1 MDFRELTYITTIA
14 DCGSVTEAAKRL
26 YISQP
31 SLSYILAKVEE
42 DLGVKLFDRK
52 TSPLTLTYAG
62 ERYVATART
71 ILSLSGNL
79 RRELKDIGVGARG
92 EIRIG
97 IPTERAGYMLPKV
110 LGKFHE
116 RYPEVQVRLVES
128 RSSEI
133 LGELDKDKISFAV
146 LPGGSGEFPIGL
158 ESRLIYRER
167 VWLAAPERL
176 LTQKMIRHA
185 GKPADGEPGG
195 QDSEDKK
202 TGKRDARGKKAGGQV
217 VCEKDPGTRECAD
230 LKEMKDLPFIIMK
243 SGQYIRKKTEKI
255 FRKAGF
261 FPKNVMEVS
270 SCVTAVELARTG
282 MGVTIVPDR
291 ALDALGIPR
300 VHADDAG
307 SSPETAKAAGGL
319 RILSCSRNEADQSW
333 DVSAVYKKETYLGEP
348 EQYLIK
354 LMMETFGEI
363 EKNI

>member
-176 LTQKMIRHA
+176 LTAKMVRHG
-185 GKPADGEPGG
+185 GKPEDGEPGST
-195 QDSEDKK
+195 DS
-202 TGKRDARGKKAGGQV
+202 
-217 VCEKDPGTRECAD
+217 AD

-300 VHADDAG
+300 GHADDAG
-307 SSPETAKAAGGL
+307 GAEFSEPKTGRGTKAAGAMNGSGAETARAAGGL
-319 RILSCSRNEADQSW
+319 RILSCSRNEADQNW

>member
-79 RRELKDIGVGARG
+79 RRELKDIGGGARG

-176 LTQKMIRHA
+176 LTAKMVRHT
-185 GKPADGEPGG
+185 GKPADGEP
-195 QDSEDKK
+195 
-202 TGKRDARGKKAGGQV
+202 R
-217 VCEKDPGTRECAD
+217 
-230 LKEMKDLPFIIMK
+230 
-243 SGQYIRKKTEKI
+243 
-255 FRKAGF
+255 
-261 FPKNVMEVS
+261 
-270 SCVTAVELARTG
+270 
-282 MGVTIVPDR
+282 
-291 ALDALGIPR
+291 
-300 VHADDAG
+300 
-307 SSPETAKAAGGL
+307 
-319 RILSCSRNEADQSW
+319 
-333 DVSAVYKKETYLGEP
+333 
-348 EQYLIK
+348 
-354 LMMETFGEI
+354 
-363 EKNI
+363 

>member
-1 MDFRELTYITTIA
+1 M
-14 DCGSVTEAAKRL
+14 
-26 YISQP
+26 P
-31 SLSYILAKVEE
+31 
-42 DLGVKLFDRK
+42 
-52 TSPLTLTYAG
+52 
-62 ERYVATART
+62 
-71 ILSLSGNL
+71 
-79 RRELKDIGVGARG
+79 
-92 EIRIG
+92 
-97 IPTERAGYMLPKV
+97 
-110 LGKFHE
+110 
-116 RYPEVQVRLVES
+116 
-128 RSSEI
+128 
-133 LGELDKDKISFAV
+133 
-146 LPGGSGEFPIGL
+146 
-158 ESRLIYRER
+158 
-167 VWLAAPERL
+167 
-176 LTQKMIRHA
+176 
-185 GKPADGEPGG
+185 
-195 QDSEDKK
+195 
-202 TGKRDARGKKAGGQV
+202 
-217 VCEKDPGTRECAD
+217 D

-300 VHADDAG
+300 GHADDAG
-307 SSPETAKAAGGL
+307 SSPETAAASL

>member
-176 LTQKMIRHA
+176 LTQKMIRHT
-185 GKPADGEPGG
+185 GKPADEEPCST
-195 QDSEDKK
+195 DSADLK
-202 TGKRDARGKKAGGQV
+202 TGVADS
-217 VCEKDPGTRECAD
+217 AD

-300 VHADDAG
+300 GHVDDAG
-307 SSPETAKAAGGL
+307 GAETAKAAGAMNDSGAETAKAAGGL

-363 EKNI
+363 EKSI

>member
-185 GKPADGEPGG
+185 GKPADGEPGST
-195 QDSEDKK
+195 DS
-202 TGKRDARGKKAGGQV
+202 
-217 VCEKDPGTRECAD
+217 AD

-300 VHADDAG
+300 GHADDAG
-307 SSPETAKAAGGL
+307 SSPETAAASL

-363 EKNI
+363 EKNIYAGASPFALLSPTTGWNALASSQWRSTFV